1 MTLHLELITTG
12 QLGNNVCVLFDET
25 SKKAVVIDP
34 SFEPQPVLQFIQE
47 NQLEV
52 ESIWLTHGHFDH
64 FAGIEF
70 LNAHLQE
77 RPKLGLHNDDLDLLR
92 DGGGSKYFH
101 FPIPIP
107 EDPDLYFEDGQ
118 ELFLGTSSIQVR
130 HAPGHSQ
137 GSVIFYIAG
146 LSTAICGDVI
156 FYHGVGR
163 TDLAGGNHQ
172 TLVASIRN
180 QVLTLPPKT
189 RLIPGH
195 GEETS
200 VEEEML
206 NNPFL

>member
-1 MTLHLELITTG
+1 MTLQLEVITTG

-25 SKKAVVIDP
+25 AKKAVVIDP

-47 NQLEV
+47 NQLDV

-70 LNAHLQE
+70 LNAHLPVK
-77 RPKLGLHNDDLDLLR
+77 PKLGLHPGDLDLLK
-92 DGGGSKYFH
+92 DGGGSKHFH
-101 FPIPIP
+101 IPLP
-107 EDPDLYFEDGQ
+107 VPDDPDLFFEDQQ
-118 ELFLGTSSIQVR
+118 ELLLGESIIQVR

-137 GSVIFYIAG
+137 GSVIFYVAE

-172 TLVASIRN
+172 TLIQSIRK
-180 QVLTLPPKT
+180 QVLSLPPNT

-195 GEETS
+195 GEETT
-200 VEEEML
+200 VEEERT